1 MFFRT
6 AADNRPYHWGSFPLE
21 TLARDDRLVATEA
34 ARPAIGTAR
43 REPAPTGPLAT
54 SARTYLEY
62 FAELAS
68 GEVAAKPA
76 PVPDDLAGRVADLQ
90 GCAYFMDASQVG
102 IAAMPAN
109 AWRIGA
115 APADHGFALVVLVR
129 HGRVPEPDNPG
140 REWVEPAV
148 EQVAQMRA
156 AEIAV
161 CLARHIRRLGF
172 PADAHVAG
180 RSAVDEARLAVLAG
194 LAVRDGAALRNPF
207 IDGGFSLAVV
217 TTSYELA
224 TDRPLAASALKARGM
239 RYWLG
244 INGATSGREHN
255 RRAKRAS
262 HMSRYPME
270 QVKRV
275 DRPTTLI
282 LDDEVPRVPKRA
294 SFFDR
299 ALRGDL
305 GPKSQ
310 KERNRFAFKQPHT
323 SGMIAPMRAMVP
335 HQGGTPADADT
346 ARYGDPAA
354 NARAIKSLSY
364 HLGADLTGICEVPRY
379 AWYSHDGDG
388 NPIEPYHRYAVVMLI
403 DQEYD
408 TMEGASGD
416 DWISG
421 AQSMRAYLRG
431 AEIAGIMGDTLRQ
444 LGFPAR
450 SQTNVD
456 SDVLHIPLV
465 LQAGLGELS
474 RIGELVLNPFV
485 GPRFKSVVLTTDMPL
500 QPDRPIDFGLQNF
513 CSSCRKCARECPVA
527 AIPLGDKIM
536 FNGYEIWKPDVE
548 RCARY
553 RLTNSKGSA
562 CGRCMKTCPLNKVVT
577 ADGPLVTRV
586 ASWLG
591 VNAMWLKPLLVP
603 IAVRLDDTLGNG
615 KRNPVKKW
623 WLDLEIVD
631 GLCVEPVNGINQR
644 DLDLSRNIDPAKQKI
659 AVYHADMMPRPN
671 DTGAQPVDRKAALA
685 AMAKVETP
693 AAARARQARGEPPPA
708 HYTPTPAGEGGKAG
722 PGQDLRSYGEGG
734 DAARVTSTAPGP
746 TRS

>member
-1 MFFRT
+1 
-6 AADNRPYHWGSFPLE
+6 
-21 TLARDDRLVATEA
+21 
-34 ARPAIGTAR
+34 
-43 REPAPTGPLAT
+43 
-54 SARTYLEY
+54 
-62 FAELAS
+62 
-68 GEVAAKPA
+68 
-76 PVPDDLAGRVADLQ
+76 
-90 GCAYFMDASQVG
+90 MDAAQVA
-102 IAAMPAN
+102 IAGMPAN
-109 AWRIGA
+109 AWRAGVA
-115 APADHGFALVVLVR
+115 RSNLADHGFALVVLVEP
-129 HGRVPEPDNPG
+129 GRVPAPDD
-140 REWVEPAV
+140 RAHEWVAPAV
-148 EQVAQMRA
+148 ADVAAMRA

-180 RSAVDEARLAVLAG
+180 RSAVDEVRLAVLAG
-194 LAVRDGAALRNPF
+194 LGVRDGEALRNPF
-207 IDGGFSLAVV
+207 IDGNLSLAVV
-217 TTSYELA
+217 TTAYELA
-224 TDRPLAASALKARGM
+224 TDRPLAASALRAKGL

-244 INGATSGREHN
+244 INGATSGRERN
-255 RRAKRAS
+255 RRAKRAT

-270 QVKRV
+270 QLKRV

-305 GPKSQ
+305 GAKSQ
-310 KERNRFAFKQPHT
+310 KERSRFAFKQPHT
-323 SGMIAPMRAMVP
+323 SGMLAPMRAMVP
-335 HQGGTPADADT
+335 HQGGAAAAADT

-354 NARAIKSLSY
+354 NARAIKSLAY
-364 HLGADLTGICEVPRY
+364 HLGADLTGICAVPRY

-388 NPIEPYHRYAVVMLI
+388 NPIEPYHRHAVVMLT

-431 AEIAGIMGDTLRQ
+431 AEIAGIMADVLRQ

-450 SQTNVD
+450 AQTNVD

-500 QPDRPIDFGLQNF
+500 EPDRPIDFGLQYF
-513 CSSCRKCARECPVA
+513 CSNCQKCARECPVA

-536 FNGYEIWKPDVE
+536 FNGYETWKPDAE

-553 RLTNSKGSA
+553 RLTNAKGSA

-577 ADGPLVTRV
+577 ADGPLATRI

-591 VNAMWLKPLLVP
+591 INAMWLKPALVP
-603 IAVRLDDTLGNG
+603 IAVRLDDYLGHG

-631 GLCVEPVNGINQR
+631 GLCVEPVAGINRR
-644 DLDLSRNIDPAKQKI
+644 DLDLGRNTDPAKQKI
-659 AVYHADMMPRPN
+659 AVYHADMMPVPN
-671 DTGAQPVDRKAALA
+671 DTGPQPVDRKAALA
-685 AMAKVETP
+685 AMRLVETP
-693 AAARARQARGEPPPA
+693 AEARARQARGGPPPA
-708 HYTPTPAGEGGKAG
+708 HYTPTPAAATATTG
-722 PGQDLRSYGEGG
+722 PGQDLQTYGEGG
-734 DAARVTSTAPGP
+734 DTTRAPAE
-746 TRS
+746 RAD